1 MSSNKKYWK
10 SVEELNENSSIVETL
25 QQNEFVE
32 AIPTDEFLGDK
43 EALESSSTSRRDFL
57 KYVGFSTAA
66 ASLAACEGPVIK
78 SIPYVV
84 QPTEI
89 IPGVANYYATTIANG
104 FDFASV
110 LVKTREG
117 RPIKIENNTDAATNG
132 IANARV
138 NASVLGLYDN
148 LRVKTP
154 MKGEES
160 ISWETFMSETS
171 SKLNGLSDG
180 KQIVVLTSSMP
191 SPSTNKLVADF
202 ASKYGNV
209 KHVAYD
215 AISASETLDA
225 YKAKYGKRGMA
236 NYDFSKAKT
245 IVSIGADFLGDWQG
259 GGFDSGYST
268 KRIPDHGKMSRHIQ
282 FESNMSLTGANA
294 DKRVPLKP
302 SEQKLALAKLYS
314 YVTGVALP
322 GSLSEGLDKVVKAAA
337 KEVIEAGS
345 NAVVVSGIQDVNA
358 QTTVLELN
366 EHLRSKAFDPN
377 TTIHTREGNNNAVMQ
392 FISDMNSG
400 KVGAVI
406 MNGVNP
412 MYTLPNA
419 SEFSEGL
426 AKVDLSI
433 AFSMKQDETSVNCDY
448 IAAAP
453 HNLESWGDFE
463 LKTGHYSMMQ
473 PTIRPLFDTKQ
484 FQEVLMGWTGKSGSY
499 RDFLKSYWTSNILNG
514 ASFNKAVQDGVYVS
528 GSSGNKGTG
537 TTTIETSST
546 ELKDKKDRTF
556 VGGIIHDVAV
566 GVGIKDEDKDE
577 YQTTTTS
584 TTINNNGTDAES
596 VLSGGSAA
604 RALANSAKSQG
615 GMELSLY
622 TKVGMGDGQQANNPW
637 LQEFP
642 DPITRTTW
650 DNYVTVSKAD
660 AESMELVNE
669 NVANGGLNGS
679 YVNITVNGVTLE
691 NVPVIIQPGQAK
703 GTVGM
708 AFGYGRTS
716 AALKEAMKTG
726 VNAYTLYQDFNTV
739 QDVTLEKSS
748 GMHEFACVQLHN
760 TLMGRGDIIKETTLE
775 VFNTKDKHVWNKV
788 PEVSLNHI
796 ETPVTS
802 PDVDLW
808 DEFDRSIGHHFNLSI
823 DLNACTGCGA
833 CVIACHA
840 ENNVPVVGKTEMRR
854 SRDMHWLRID
864 RYYSH
869 QETFEADDAKKDG
882 FSGLF
887 GDNGSLGGFGEMEDP
902 ADNPQVAFQPVMC
915 QHCNHAPCETV
926 CPVAATAHGRQGQNH
941 MAYNRCVGTR
951 YCANNCPYKVRRF
964 NWFLYNKNDEFDYY
978 MNDDLGRMVLNPDVT
993 VRSRGV
999 MEKCSMCIQKTQKTI
1014 LDAKRDGR
1022 LVKDGEFQTAC
1033 SAACGNG
1040 AMIFGDINNKD
1051 SKIAEL
1057 KEDDRMYH
1065 LLESVGTKPNVI
1077 YQTKVR
1083 NTSEA

>member
-32 AIPTDEFLGDK
+32 EIPTDEFLGDK
-43 EALESSSTSRRDFL
+43 ESLESSSTTRRDFL

-84 QPTEI
+84 QPAEI
-89 IPGVANYYATTIANG
+89 VPGVANYYATTIANG

-132 IANARV
+132 MANARV
-138 NASVLGLYDN
+138 QASVLELYDS
-148 LRVKTP
+148 RRIKTP
-154 MKGEES
+154 QKGEAR
-160 ISWETFMSETS
+160 ISWDDLMSETTGT
-171 SKLNGLSDG
+171 LNGLSDD
-180 KQIVVLTSSMP
+180 KQIVFLTATMP
-191 SPSTNKLVADF
+191 SPSTHKLIAEF
-202 ASKYGNV
+202 SEKYGNV

-215 AISASETLDA
+215 AISDSATLDA
-225 YKAKYGKRGMA
+225 YEAKYGKRGMA
-236 NYDFSKAKT
+236 NYDFSKART
-245 IVSIGADFLGDWQG
+245 IVSVGADFLGDWQG
-259 GGFDSGYST
+259 GGFESGYAT
-268 KRIPDHGKMSRHIQ
+268 KRIPENGKMSRHIQ
-282 FESNMSLTGANA
+282 FESNMTLSGANA
-294 DKRVPLKP
+294 DKRVPLTP
-302 SEQKLALAKLYS
+302 NQQKLALAKLYS
-314 YVTGVALP
+314 LVVGGSVSVDLP
-322 GSLSEGLDKVVKAAA
+322 ENVAAA
-337 KEVIEAGS
+337 VQSAANEIKTAGS
-345 NAVVVSGIQDVNA
+345 NAVVVTGIQDVNA
-358 QTTVLELN
+358 QTVALEIN
-366 EHLRSKAFDPN
+366 EHLNSKAFDAS
-377 TTIHTREGNNNAVMQ
+377 TTIKTRQGSDKAVMQ
-392 FISDMNSG
+392 LVADMKAG

-419 SEFSEGL
+419 ADFKEGL
-426 AKVDLSI
+426 DKVDLSI
-433 AFSMKQDETSVNCDY
+433 AFSLKVDETSSNCDY
-448 IAAAP
+448 IAAAS

-463 LKTGHYSMMQ
+463 LKSGHYSLMQ

-484 FQEVLMGWTGKSGSY
+484 FQEALLVWNGNSASY
-499 RDFLKSYWTSNILNG
+499 RDYLKSTWTSDILNG
-514 ASFNKAVQDGVYVS
+514 SSFNKAVQAGVFVS
-528 GSSGNKGTG
+528 TSA
-537 TTTIETSST
+537 SST
-546 ELKDKKDRTF
+546 EVEVDTTDSSEEDAL
-556 VGGIIHDVAV
+556 VAP
-566 GVGIKDEDKDE
+566 
-577 YQTTTTS
+577 S
-584 TTINNNGTDAES
+584 RN
-596 VLSGGSAA
+596 AA
-604 RALANSAKSQG
+604 RALARSANAS

-622 TKVGMGDGQQANNPW
+622 TKTGMGDGQQANNPW

-650 DNYVTVSKAD
+650 DNYLTVSKAD
-660 AESMELVNE
+660 ADALGLENW

-679 YVNITVNGVTLE
+679 YANVTVNGITLE
-691 NVPVIIQPGQAK
+691 KVPVIVQPGQAK
-703 GTVGM
+703 GSVGL

-716 AALKEAMKTG
+716 EALMKEMRVGA
-726 VNAYTLYQDFNTV
+726 NAYPLYQGFNNV
-739 QDVTLEKSS
+739 QSVSIEKAS
-748 GMHEFACVQLHN
+748 GEHEFACVQLHN

-775 VFNTKDKHVWNKV
+775 IFNTKDKHVWNKV

-808 DEFDRSIGHHFNLSI
+808 ESFDRSIGHHFNLSI

-864 RYYSH
+864 RYYSS
-869 QETFEADDAKKDG
+869 EDSFDGDNEKKDNI
-882 FSGLF
+882 SGLRS
-887 GDNGSLGGFGEMEDP
+887 SLSEFGEMESP

-964 NWFLYNKNDEFDYY
+964 NWFLYNNNEEFDFNYA
-978 MNDDLGRMVLNPDVT
+978 MNDDLGKMVLNPDVT

-1014 LDAKRDGR
+1014 LDAKREGR
-1022 LVKDGEFQTAC
+1022 PVKDGEFQTAC

-1040 AMIFGDINNKD
+1040 AMVFGDVNDKD

-1057 KEDDRMYH
+1057 KEDNRAYH
-1065 LLESVGTKPNVI
+1065 LLEHVGTKPNVV

-1083 NTSEA
+1083 NTVEA

>member
-10 SVEELNENSSIVETL
+10 SVEELNENSALVETL

-32 AIPTDEFLGDK
+32 EIPTDEFLGDK

-132 IANARV
+132 MANARV
-138 NASVLGLYDN
+138 HASILGLYDI

-154 MKGEES
+154 MKGDVQ
-160 ISWETFMSETS
+160 ISWDTLMSETTS
-171 SKLNGLSDG
+171 AFNKLSDD
-180 KQIVVLTSSMP
+180 KQIVFLTATMP
-191 SPSTNKLVADF
+191 SPSTHKLIEEFSA
-202 ASKYGNV
+202 KYGNV
-209 KHVAYD
+209 KHISYD
-215 AISASETLDA
+215 AVSESATLDA
-225 YKAKYGKRGMA
+225 YQAKYGKRGMA
-236 NYDFSKAKT
+236 NYDFSKAQT
-245 IVSIGADFLGDWQG
+245 IVSVGADFLGDWQG
-259 GGFDSGYST
+259 GGFESGYA
-268 KRIPDHGKMSRHIQ
+268 KNRIPENGKMSRHIQ
-282 FESNMSLTGANA
+282 FESNMSLSGANA
-294 DKRVPLKP
+294 DKRIPLTP
-302 SEQKLALAKLYS
+302 SQQKKVLALLSSKI
-314 YVTGVALP
+314 TGGAVSVGDLP
-322 GSLSEGLDKVVKAAA
+322 EYISAAVQSAASEIKK
-337 KEVIEAGS
+337 AGS
-345 NAVVVSGIQDVNA
+345 NAVVVTGIQDVNA
-358 QTTVLELN
+358 QTVALEINTYLN
-366 EHLRSKAFDPN
+366 SKAFDAS
-377 TTIHTREGNNNAVMQ
+377 TTIKTRQGSNSAIKKLVA
-392 FISDMNSG
+392 DMKAG

-419 SEFSEGL
+419 SEFKEGL
-426 AKVDLSI
+426 DKVDVSV
-433 AFSMKQDETSVNCDY
+433 AFSLKKDETASNCDY
-448 IAAAP
+448 IAAAS
-453 HNLESWGDFE
+453 HNLESWGDLE
-463 LKTGHYSMMQ
+463 LKSGHYSLMQ
-473 PTIRPLFDTKQ
+473 PTIRPLFNTKQ
-484 FQEVLMGWTGKSGSY
+484 FQEALLVWNGNSASY
-499 RDFLKSYWTSNILNG
+499 RDYLKSVWTADILNG
-514 ASFNKAVQDGVYVS
+514 KSFNKAVQDGVYV
-528 GSSGNKGTG
+528 NV
-537 TTTIETSST
+537 TSEEVESPSAN
-546 ELKDKKDRTF
+546 EASEND
-556 VGGIIHDVAV
+556 
-566 GVGIKDEDKDE
+566 
-577 YQTTTTS
+577 
-584 TTINNNGTDAES
+584 GTDVQAPS
-596 VLSGGSAA
+596 SNAA
-604 RALANSAKSQG
+604 RALARSANAS
-615 GMELSLY
+615 GMELTLY
-622 TKVGMGDGQQANNPW
+622 TKTGMGDGQQANNPW

-650 DNYVTVSKAD
+650 DNYLTVSRAD
-660 AESMELVNE
+660 AEALDLENW

-679 YVNITVNGVTLE
+679 YVNVTVNGTTLE

-703 GTVGM
+703 GTVGL

-716 AALKEAMKTG
+716 EALKDEMKTG
-726 VNAYTLYQDFNTV
+726 VNAYPLYQNFNTV
-739 QDVTLEKSS
+739 QEVTIEKAS
-748 GMHEFACVQLHN
+748 GEHEFACVQLHN

-775 VFNTKDKHVWNKV
+775 IFNTKDKHVWNKV
-788 PEVSLNHI
+788 PEVSLNHV

-833 CVIACHA
+833 CVIACHT

-869 QETFEADDAKKDG
+869 QDTFEADDSKKEG

-887 GDNGSLGGFGEMEDP
+887 GDNGSLGGFGQMESP

-964 NWFLYNKNDEFDYY
+964 NWFLYNKNDEFDYF
-978 MNDDLGRMVLNPDVT
+978 MNDDLGRMVINPDVT

-1014 LDAKRDGR
+1014 LDAKREGR

-1040 AMIFGDINNKD
+1040 AMVFGDINDKD

-1057 KEDDRMYH
+1057 KEDNRAYH
-1065 LLESVGTKPNVI
+1065 LLEHVGTKPNVV

-1083 NTSEA
+1083 NTAEA